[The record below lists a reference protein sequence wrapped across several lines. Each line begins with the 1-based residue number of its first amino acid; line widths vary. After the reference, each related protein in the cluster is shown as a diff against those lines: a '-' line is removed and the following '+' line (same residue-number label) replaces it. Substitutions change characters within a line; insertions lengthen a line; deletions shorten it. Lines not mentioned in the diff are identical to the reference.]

1 MKGPV
6 KSFNEFRSQ
15 LHESQANEGLRD
27 MLAKA
32 KEAVVTA
39 LKKVGEFFT
48 GIGSVF
54 MNAMVNQSN
63 GSTPAGVTIYPSST
77 DRRLLEKE
85 GVSVNIKEPVSES
98 KINLADYPERTDKID
113 EEKIPMSHQGDVD
126 NVTTTEMGQQF
137 KDLIV
142 ALQDGVVRDPSKL
155 NMLIWG
161 APGIGKTAII
171 KAIGKEFN
179 FTQGNQRFIRVDLQA
194 MEPTDFLLP
203 YVNKDDTQGFTAG
216 DAKKVW
222 LPMYD
227 TFKYDDAEGN
237 AIANGPDGR
246 GGIMFFDEIAR
257 CKPAV
262 KDVVMKLFDS
272 DRGIGTWKLGNKW
285 LLVAAANREG
295 DQGDDDRTYHWNP
308 ILGNRFPVQVNFV
321 PTFEEWES
329 WAGDIDPETGDVRV
343 MEDVLAFLSYA
354 KDQWFHNFD
363 PDKAGLDGSKYVM
376 FASPRTWDAA
386 SDLLKIGAYS
396 AKGRKVKFDDEQMFR
411 IVKRAVGK
419 DAAEAFKEFLMV
431 KRRFNP
437 EMLKLIFTDPDKA
450 PTLWK
455 ETKDVQFAAVAAATF
470 LTQDKKLT
478 DSELENF
485 TKYTGKFKDPVFAMY
500 CMKALTRSHKD
511 LKNNAFWQDV
521 CLDLFFSKLYPELNA
536 EDQVELRK

>member
-470 LTQDKKLT
+470 LTQDKKLS